1 VLISGTF
8 QSKPYVGANFPNV
21 ASQSIPANSVTP
33 NALIAPSLGRPL
45 AGGAPVTL
53 LGLVKPGDKYG
64 DRLTQVDLR
73 FGKLLRF
80 GGTRTL
86 VALDLFNA
94 FNTNTT
100 DVYQTF
106 YGPTYLNPASIM
118 AARLA
123 KISAQFDF

>member
-1 VLISGTF
+1 M
-8 QSKPYVGANFPNV
+8 
-21 ASQSIPANSVTP
+21 
-33 NALIAPSLGRPL
+33 IAPSLGRPL
-45 AGGAPVTL
+45 AGGVPVTL

-64 DRLTQVDLR
+64 YRLNQVDLR

-94 FNTNTT
+94 LNTNTT
-100 DVYQTF
+100 DVYQTV